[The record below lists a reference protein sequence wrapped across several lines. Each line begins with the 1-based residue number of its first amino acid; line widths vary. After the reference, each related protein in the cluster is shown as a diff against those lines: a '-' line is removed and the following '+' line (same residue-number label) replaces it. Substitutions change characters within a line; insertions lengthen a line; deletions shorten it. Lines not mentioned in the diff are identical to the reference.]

1 MRFASVMKVSYA
13 VTLGAV
19 VIVGASIWKETNDLQ
34 SERLAVSRQAEFKQ
48 LGLDLAN
55 ASDFLTNEAR
65 RYSIFG
71 EKEHYDAYWR
81 EVNETKTRDR
91 VVARLTELGAP
102 ANELALIAKA
112 KANSDALIQ
121 TEDAAMKAVAAKN
134 FDLARTLMFDKNYD
148 RNKAIIVA
156 PLDEF
161 QRLMNER
168 AQREA
173 GEARN
178 RSKTTAFVTVVLL
191 AATLASFLGFMVLI
205 FGRRMI
211 RPLVQMSHI
220 MTRMAAHEY
229 TAELPSIDSE
239 DEIGDMNRAIKV
251 FREDGATR
259 ERLEAEQLA
268 AEQAKEARAR
278 SIDNS
283 IEAFDK
289 RVDGVL
295 TAVGSAA
302 EDFRATAQ
310 RLTGLAKETSGQS
323 ASAASAA
330 LQTSS
335 NVNLVAAATEQLASS
350 VRDIKE
356 RVTTSTRIAEDAVQ
370 SAKRTDETVQTLME
384 SAGRIGEVVTLIK
397 AIASQTNLLALNATI
412 EAARAGDAG
421 KGFAVVASEVKAL
434 ASQTAK
440 ATDEIGSHIESIQT
454 ATEHAVRAIGEITH
468 TIKEISGIATTI
480 AVAIEQQGS
489 ATQEISRSVNQAAAG
504 SQEVARNVDGVS
516 GMASKTGET
525 ANQMQEASG
534 NLGRQSDIL
543 RGEVERFLAAI
554 RAA

>member
-1 MRFASVMKVSYA
+1 MKVSYA
-13 VTLGAV
+13 VAFGAV
-19 VIVGASIWKETNDLQ
+19 AIVGAAIWKESNDLQ
-34 SERLAVSRQAEFKQ
+34 SERLALSRQAEFKQ
-48 LGLDLAN
+48 LGLDLAA

-65 RYSIFG
+65 RYTIFG

-102 ANELALIAKA
+102 ANELALISKA
-112 KANSDALIQ
+112 KANSDALIR

-134 FDLARTLMFDKNYD
+134 LDEARRLMFDANYD
-148 RNKAIIVA
+148 RNKAIIME
-156 PLDEF
+156 PLDQF
-161 QRLMNER
+161 QRLMNDR
-168 AQREA
+168 AQRETSA
-173 GEARN
+173 ARS
-178 RSKTTAFVTVVLL
+178 RSETTAAVTLVLL
-191 AATLASFLGFMVLI
+191 AATLASFLAFMVLI

-211 RPLVQMSHI
+211 KPLVQMSEI
-220 MTRMAAHEY
+220 MTQMAAHDY
-229 TAELPSIDSE
+229 TTELPSIDSQ
-239 DEIGDMNRAIKV
+239 DEIGDMNRAIRV
-251 FREDGATR
+251 FKDDGVAR
-259 ERLEAEQLA
+259 QKLEAEQLA
-268 AEQAKEARAR
+268 AERAREARTR

-302 EDFRATAQ
+302 EDFRATAL
-310 RLTGLAKETSGQS
+310 RLTDLAKETSGQS
-323 ASAASAA
+323 SSAASAA

-335 NVNLVAAATEQLASS
+335 NVNLVAAAAEQLASS
-350 VRDIKE
+350 VQNIKE

-384 SAGRIGEVVTLIK
+384 SAGRISEVVTLIK

-440 ATDEIGSHIESIQT
+440 ATDEIGSHIASIQT
-454 ATEHAVRAIGEITH
+454 ATEHAVKAIGEITH

-516 GMASKTGET
+516 GMANKTGET
-525 ANQMQEASG
+525 ASQMQEASG
-534 NLGRQSDIL
+534 TLGRQSDIL
-543 RGEVERFLAAI
+543 RGEVERFLTAI